1 MPASPRPFA
10 DGQHAVHS
18 RRTARVPRPTGAAER
33 RRAPCGALKNIGRY
47 LLCPKPLSL
56 SADSTRTGCRK
67 ESQPRAGRE
76 CHPDPPQRRPPFR
89 AGQETQRVSPPGQ
102 GPRHLRSVPASAAQ
116 ASARPGGGEVPAD
129 GGPAAR
135 GISVARWHRRW
146 SLPEGPGLPDC
157 TAPPLPGGIRHRTA
171 LPTRPR
177 RRCLP
182 AHAMRCGKRR
192 VRANLRFLSAGCDLK
207 LSRYR

>member
-18 RRTARVPRPTGAAER
+18 RRAARVPRLTGAAER

-56 SADSTRTGCRK
+56 SAGFTLTGCRK
-67 ESQPRAGRE
+67 ASPPRAGRE

-89 AGQETQRVSPPGQ
+89 AGQETQRVSPPRQ
-102 GPRHLRSVPASAAQ
+102 GPRHLRGVPASAAQ

-129 GGPAAR
+129 GGSAAR
-135 GISVARWHRRW
+135 GISVAQ
-146 SLPEGPGLPDC
+146 GKGDGLCQRDRASR
-157 TAPPLPGGIRHRTA
+157 TAQPPPCPAGSGTA
-171 LPTRPR
+171 LPCQPV
-177 RRCLP
+177 P
-182 AHAMRCGKRR
+182 ADGACQHMPCVAATGVCGRTC
-192 VRANLRFLSAGCDLK
+192 VSFPQDVI
-207 LSRYR
+207 